1 MTPMTSAAQT
11 TRVRIG
17 IIGAG
22 FMGRTNAETVSR
34 YLERAQ
40 LVAIAGGT
48 RSAALAQEYG
58 VRHEPL
64 VDALIA
70 RDDIDAVLISTP
82 PADHAE
88 QAIAAAKHGKHVLLD
103 KPMATTV
110 ADCDRVIEAARAAN
124 VRLMIMF
131 GQRFRVCNFTAH
143 RMIRDG
149 AIGEVRMIA
158 ERILAN
164 GGFGSLPPWQSEARN
179 GGTFLGHAV
188 HNIDRIRWLTG
199 AEVTNVS
206 AQIQRDPT
214 TGNEVS
220 TLALLTLTS
229 GAMATVWSSWDVA
242 APLFPGSASGAW
254 IAGAAGNLDLD
265 AYGQL
270 RLGTNGAWTVVAEQ
284 EPIDWKGEG
293 MLSRV
298 RMQAYQM
305 QHQEF
310 VDSILEGR
318 EPSVTG
324 EDGRA
329 AVAVAEAAYESAR
342 LGQTIHLR
350 PTGRPTERPSARRT
364 GADQ

>member
-1 MTPMTSAAQT
+1 M

-17 IIGAG
+17 VIGAG
-22 FMGRTNAETVSR
+22 FMGRTNAETVTR
-34 YLERAQ
+34 YLERAT

-58 VRHEPL
+58 VSHESS
-64 VDALIA
+64 VDALVA

-82 PADHAE
+82 PADHAA
-88 QAIAAAKHGKHVLLD
+88 QAIAAAAHGKHVLLD
-103 KPMATTV
+103 KPMATTA
-110 ADCDRVIEAARAAN
+110 ADCDRIIQAARAAQ
-124 VRLMIMF
+124 VKLMIMF
-131 GQRFRVCNFTAH
+131 GQRFRVCNLTAH
-143 RMIRDG
+143 RLIREG
-149 AIGEVRMIA
+149 GIGEIHMVA
-158 ERILAN
+158 ERILAT
-164 GGFGSLPPWQSEARN
+164 GGFESLPPWQGQPRN

-199 AEVTNVS
+199 AEITSVS
-206 AQIQRDPT
+206 AHIQRDPA

-220 TLALLTLTS
+220 TQALLSLST
-229 GAMATVWSSWDVA
+229 GAMATIWSSWDVA
-242 APLFPGSASGAW
+242 APLFPASASGAW
-254 IAGAAGNLDLD
+254 IAGRTGNLDLD

-270 RLGTNGAWTVVAEQ
+270 RLGRDGTWTVVAEQ

-310 VDSILEGR
+310 VDSILDGR

-324 EDGRA
+324 GDGRA

-342 LGQTIHLR
+342 LGQTIHLH
-350 PTGRPTERPSARRT
+350 RT
-364 GADQ
+364 GAAQ

>member
-1 MTPMTSAAQT
+1 MTPPK
-11 TRVRIG
+11 RVRIG
-17 IIGAG
+17 VIGAG

-48 RSAALAQEYG
+48 RSEALAKEYG
-58 VRHEPL
+58 VSHESS

-82 PADHAE
+82 PADHAA
-88 QAIAAAKHGKHVLLD
+88 QAVAAAAHGKHVLLD

-110 ADCDRVIEAARAAN
+110 ADCDRVIHAARAAN

-131 GQRFRVCNFTAH
+131 GQRFRICNLTAH
-143 RMIRDG
+143 RLIREG
-149 AIGEVRMIA
+149 VIGDVTMIA
-158 ERILAN
+158 ERILAS
-164 GGFGSLPPWQSEARN
+164 GGFASLPPWQSEPRN

-199 AEVTNVS
+199 AEITSVN
-206 AQIQRDPT
+206 AQIQRDPA

-220 TLALLTLTS
+220 TLALLTLSS
-229 GAMATVWSSWDVA
+229 GPMATIWSSWDIA
-242 APLFPGSASGAW
+242 APVFPGSASGAW
-254 IAGAAGNLDLD
+254 IAGRTGNLDLD

-270 RLGTNGAWTVVAEQ
+270 RLGANGTWTVVAEQ
-284 EPIDWKGEG
+284 EPIDWKGDG

-342 LGQTIHLR
+342 LGTTILLR
-350 PTGRPTERPSARRT
+350 PTGRPT
-364 GADQ
+364 GAHQ